1 MKLILNT
8 GHNIINIQVAV
19 GILRDSNGEYLLG
32 KRTSSQS
39 WSGWWEF
46 PGGKFEKNETPFE
59 ALEREIYEELGVKIN
74 EYRQWT
80 TRRVFEKNKITTLY
94 FFIITSW
101 FGQIKGKEAQEIR
114 WVNIKTFDSKKIL
127 PPNQVIHKAL
137 QNDLGDVFAITNLQE
152 IGGDTFFHILK
163 NKINKGLRFLQI
175 REKNLSKKDLITFV
189 NQIKEVLKKTDEK
202 IVINSSIELAYEFE
216 LDGVHLTSKQ
226 LYELENFPKDLLVGV
241 SCHSKKDLQVAEKK
255 HADYAVLGP
264 VKKTPSHPNSDFL
277 GWEKFRTLAERSNL
291 PIYAIGG
298 MKKNDVLKSFDRS
311 SVGIASQRNFW
322 NF

>member
-1 MKLILNT
+1 LKLILNT

-46 PGGKFEKNETPFE
+46 PGGKLEKNETPFE

-175 REKNLSKKDLITFV
+175 REKNLSKKDLITFIG
-189 NQIKEVLKKTDEK
+189 QIKQVLKKTDVK
-202 IVINSSIELAYEFE
+202 IVINSSIELAYEFD

-226 LYELENFPKDLLVGV
+226 LYELEKFPKDLLVGV
-241 SCHSKKDLQVAEKK
+241 SCHSKKDLKVAEQKR
-255 HADYAVLGP
+255 ADYAVLGP

-277 GWEKFRTLAERSNL
+277 GWEKFRALAETSNL

-298 MKKNDVLKSFDRS
+298 MKKDDISISFDKG
-311 SVGIASQRNFW
+311 SVGIASQRDFW
-322 NF
+322 NS